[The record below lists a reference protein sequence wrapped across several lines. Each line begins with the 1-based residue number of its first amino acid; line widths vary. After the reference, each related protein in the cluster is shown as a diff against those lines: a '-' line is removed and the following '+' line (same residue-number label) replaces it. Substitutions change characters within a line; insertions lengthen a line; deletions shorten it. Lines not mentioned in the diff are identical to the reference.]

1 MCVVVENV
9 PHHLFFLPARSSQQ
23 TRVEMGE
30 VKKEVMEILSKIVNS
45 PQSIRFR
52 VDRKK
57 YAFEIEG
64 IPPEVG
70 LLVSLNDRKTIFTL
84 FTLVVTLLSHEKV
97 ESRLS
102 TCLARLLRRDGSVF

>member
-1 MCVVVENV
+1 MCVVIENV
-9 PHHLFFLPARSSQQ
+9 PHHLFFLPAHTSQQ
-23 TRVEMGE
+23 ARVEMSE

-45 PQSIRFR
+45 PQSVRFR
-52 VDRKK
+52 VERKK

-70 LLVSLNDRKTIFTL
+70 LFVFFNGRKIIFTL
-84 FTLVVTLLSHEKV
+84 FILVVTLLSHEKK

-102 TCLARLLRRDGSVF
+102 MCLVRLLRRD